1 MKKKGFSVVICL
13 IISIL
18 LEIFLFN
25 YKHWISLGEEEILND
40 NVVMGES
47 YQDNGDGTYTVTS
60 GADISI
66 YIPKISEELTSS
78 YIKIED
84 VSSVDDIRKPIRIWQ
99 YVTDEASHYEYG
111 LPAKDI
117 WAQEARSSYTIYHL
131 YGKCTGLRILPNI
144 SSDTVVKVE
153 VILNPV
159 IPIFFSWVRMGAV
172 FMLLS
177 LFWLFRPGSFI
188 YKIEFNMLRPLVR
201 RGIIVV
207 LFFIHTGLFWFL
219 ADINPAF
226 TWGAPAHHQQYQKL
240 AEALKEGSAALLETP
255 PVSLQEMDNPYDSA
269 YRDDVVA
276 AHGESYAWD
285 TAYYN
290 GKYYVYFGVVPA
302 VLFYFPYYV
311 LTGSHLPNY
320 MVIFISSV
328 LYMIG
333 LLGVLREVAR
343 KWFPKISLGI
353 WLLATELTLLGSG
366 IIYLVKRPDI
376 YNVPILLGMALGLLG
391 TMCFLKAEKE
401 EKLSPRLLGLGT
413 FWVALVAGCRPQLLL
428 FAIIPVILFR
438 KQLFS
443 VGFYRSANGKKSV
456 LAVAV
461 PLLVIGGLLM
471 YYNFIRFGSPFD
483 FGANYNLTTNDMRYR
498 GWVWERIP
506 LGVFELLFEPMTFG
520 TEFPFAQ
527 IIYTDSQYMGQTI
540 QEYTVG
546 GVMATHFFAWFALLS
561 LIIGKNVKKQ
571 FSTPWLLSIGCL
583 LSAIVIAAADT
594 EMAGILWRYQIDLS
608 IFIMMA
614 ATLACWIICSHE
626 KIAGSS
632 LKGYVIGAVL
642 LCMAWELVFQCTTFF
657 VDTSNSLQQ
666 MRPDLFVQ
674 AKYLIAFW
682 L

>member
-1 MKKKGFSVVICL
+1 MKKKGFSIVICL
-13 IISIL
+13 IISVL
-18 LEIFLFN
+18 LEMFLFN
-25 YKHWISLGEEEILND
+25 YKHWISLGGKESSND
-40 NVVMGES
+40 NVVLGES

-60 GADISI
+60 GTDISI
-66 YIPKISEELTSS
+66 YISEINEELISS
-78 YIKIED
+78 YIRIED
-84 VSSVDDIRKPIRIWQ
+84 VSSGDDKANAIRIWQ
-99 YVTDEASHYEYG
+99 YVTDESSYYEYG

-117 WAQEARSSYTIYHL
+117 WAQEVRSSYTIYHL

-159 IPIFFSWVRMGAV
+159 IPIFFSWGRMGAV
-172 FMLLS
+172 FVLLS
-177 LFWLFRPGSFI
+177 LFWLFRPSSFI
-188 YKIEFNMLRPLVR
+188 YKIDFNTLRPSVR
-201 RGIIVV
+201 RGIIVM
-207 LFFIHTGLFWFL
+207 LFLIHTGLFWFL

-226 TWGAPAHHQQYQKL
+226 TWGAPEHHKQYQKL
-240 AEALKEGSAALLETP
+240 AEAFKEGSPALLETP

-269 YRDDVVA
+269 YREDIVA
-276 AHGESYAWD
+276 SHGESYAWD

-302 VLFYFPYYV
+302 VLFFFPYYV

-320 MVIFISSV
+320 IVIFISSV
-328 LYMIG
+328 LYLIG

-343 KWFPKISLGI
+343 KWFPQISLGI
-353 WLLATELTLLGSG
+353 WLLATELTLLGGG

-401 EKLSPRLLGLGT
+401 EKLSPQLLGLGT
-413 FWVALVAGCRPQLLL
+413 FLVALVAGCRPQLLL
-428 FAIIPVILFR
+428 FAIIPIILFR

-461 PLLVIGGLLM
+461 PLLVIGGFLM
-471 YYNFIRFGSPFD
+471 YYNYIRFGSPFD

-506 LGVFELLFEPMTFG
+506 LGVFELLLEPMTFG

-527 IIYTDSQYMGQTI
+527 IIYTSSQYMGQTI

-546 GVMATHFFAWFALLS
+546 GVMATHFFAWFALLP
-561 LIIGKNVKKQ
+561 LFIHKNVKKQ
-571 FSTPWLLSIGCL
+571 FSTPWLLAIGCL
-583 LSAIVIAAADT
+583 ISAIVIAVADT

-608 IFIMMA
+608 IFIMLA
-614 ATLACWIICSHE
+614 ATLACWMLCSHE

-632 LKGYVIGAVL
+632 LKGYVICAVL
-642 LCMAWELVFQCTTFF
+642 LCMVWELVFQCTTFF

-666 MRPDLFVQ
+666 MRQDLFVQ